1 MSDSRVLNPF
11 QPDFGNAPPLLAGR
25 DELIRF
31 IMSALAQGPRVK
43 AFTSLMLGPRGV
55 GKTAALNAISDEAAA
70 AGWRVIAADALLSPP
85 DGETVPE
92 QIIELCHEHLEDIT
106 PPKAARTTGVQVPI
120 VGGVQFERHTPRPR
134 TFRRLLSDLE
144 RDALEQ
150 GAAGVL
156 ITVDELHNLEP
167 PEASR
172 LSSAFQRLVKKEH
185 KQIGFIGVGLPSV
198 EHLLLP
204 NKGFTFF
211 QRCHREPVRHVSIH
225 DAEEAIRWPL
235 AEHEVEIAPADLRR
249 AASATLGYGY
259 AIQSVGHHIW
269 ELAAA
274 PTGRITPE
282 IVTHAIQRMED
293 DIGTH
298 VTTPIWSRLPD
309 GQKRFLMAMAANGE
323 PARLADIARRSNTG
337 VVTYKNRLLEEGVL
351 TETPD
356 GQLMFSNA
364 AVRSRALAEIDL
376 QTAAHEEAMRREAE
390 RSAVEASG
398 YVERQRARCNEW
410 MPRAGK
416 YCMLPAGHRGPHRSR
431 R

>member
-1 MSDSRVLNPF
+1 MGDNQPLNPF

-25 DELIRF
+25 DELIRSA
-31 IMSALAQGPRVK
+31 MSALAQGPRVK

-55 GKTAALNAISDEAAA
+55 GKTAALNAISEEAAA
-70 AGWRVIAADALLSPP
+70 AGWRVIAADALLNPP

-92 QIIELCHEHLEDIT
+92 QIIEFCHEHLEDIT

-120 VGGVQFERHTPRPR
+120 VGGVQFERYTPRPR
-134 TFRRLLSDLE
+134 TFRWLLSDLE
-144 RDALEQ
+144 RSAVAQ

-167 PEASR
+167 AEASR
-172 LSSAFQRLVKKEH
+172 LASAFQRLIKKEH

-235 AEHEVEIAPADLRR
+235 RAHGVEIASTELRR

-269 ELAAA
+269 ELAAVPA
-274 PTGRITPE
+274 GRITSE
-282 IVTHAIQRMED
+282 IVTQAIQRMEE

-298 VTTPIWSRLPD
+298 VTTPIWSRLSD

-323 PARLADIARRSNTG
+323 PARLADIARRSTTG

-351 TETPD
+351 TETSD

-376 QTAAHEEAMRREAE
+376 QAAAHDEAMRREAE

-398 YVERQRARCNEW
+398 YVERRRARCNEW
-410 MPRAGK
+410 MPRAGQH
-416 YCMLPAGHRGPHRSR
+416 CVLPAGHRGPHRSR